1 MEIGEKVM
9 ATKKEKYDGISRPSN
24 DLYRKNFNDIFKVN
38 KDLLITEEKLRIRE
52 ENREYLEEIK
62 DKL

>member
-1 MEIGEKVM
+1 M
-9 ATKKEKYDGISRPSN
+9 TKTRGTKWDGKSRDSN

>member
-1 MEIGEKVM
+1 M

-52 ENREYLEEIK
+52 ENKEYLEEIK

>member
-1 MEIGEKVM
+1 MEIGEKAM

-38 KDLLITEEKLRIRE
+38 KDLLITEEKLKIRE

>member
-1 MEIGEKVM
+1 M

-24 DLYRKNFNDIFKVN
+24 DLYRKNFNDIFKVK
-38 KDLLITEEKLRIRE
+38 KDLLITEEKLKIRE

-62 DKL
+62 DKLWR